1 MSLDS
6 CPSCGEPSLV
16 SGTLQST
23 GAVHFRPLETK
34 FLTFRT
40 ADVNVRAS
48 MCSACGCVALCGD
61 VEKLRRLQ
69 NTPSGQEHVPSVDGV
84 GTP

>member
-23 GAVHFRPLETK
+23 GAVRYRPIDAK
-34 FLTFRT
+34 FLTLHT
-40 ADVNVRAS
+40 ADVNVRAI
-48 MCSACGCVALCGD
+48 MCLACGCVALRGD
-61 VEKLRRLQ
+61 VEKLKCLQ
-69 NTPSGQEHVPSVDGV
+69 NTPSGQERVPSVDGV
-84 GTP
+84 GTA

>member
-1 MSLDS
+1 MPMDS

-23 GAVHFRPLETK
+23 GAVRYRPLEAK
-34 FLTFRT
+34 FLTFHT

-48 MCSACGCVALCGD
+48 MCSACGCVALQGD
-61 VEKLRRLQ
+61 VKKLRRLQ
-69 NTPSGQEHVPSVDGV
+69 NTPSGQEHVPSVGGG

>member
-1 MSLDS
+1 MPMDS

-23 GAVHFRPLETK
+23 GAVRYRPLEAK
-34 FLTFRT
+34 FLTFHT

-69 NTPSGQEHVPSVDGV
+69 NTPSEQQPVQSVDG
-84 GTP
+84 GGKP